1 MRLLLAILLIFCLS
15 CGWGTAFAGNGA
27 NIVVTVNGIELTKA
41 ELNQE
46 ISKIIP
52 MERSF
57 HSGVS
62 PEKMKQIEK
71 RALDI
76 LVDMELQYQDALS
89 KGLKLSKEDFE
100 KETGLLSAKFP
111 TQEEYEK
118 AVTSAGFSEK
128 TMARFVE
135 RNTLSKKIVQ
145 KEVDDK
151 INVTDAQIAK
161 YYQENSARYKK
172 PEEYRARIILVK
184 VPPSSTASQRAEY
197 RKKAEDLLQKILKGA
212 VFADIAAGHSDDMT
226 RIKGGDLG
234 VMHAGQMEEEF
245 EKQIK
250 TMKIGEVSG
259 VVESLKGFYLVKLD
273 DKKEPRQI
281 PFEEAKEK
289 IKKQLTTQERERL
302 FEEWMNA
309 LRAKAKIIYP
319 AAKG

>member
-1 MRLLLAILLIFCLS
+1 MRLPLAILLIFCLF
-15 CGWGTAFAGNGA
+15 CGWGTANAGDGASVVAIVNGA
-27 NIVVTVNGIELTKA
+27 ELTKA

-62 PEKMKQIEK
+62 SEKMKQIEK

-76 LVDMELQYQDALS
+76 LIDMELQYQDALR

-100 KETGLLSAKFP
+100 RETGLLSAKFP

-118 AVTSAGFSEK
+118 AVESAGFSEK
-128 TMARFVE
+128 SMARFIE
-135 RNTLSKKIVQ
+135 RNTLSKEIIR

-151 INVTDAQIAK
+151 VNVTDAQVAK
-161 YYQENSARYKK
+161 YYQENSPRFMK
-172 PEEYRARIILVK
+172 PEEYRASIILVK
-184 VPPSSTASQRAEY
+184 VPPSSTTLQRAEY
-197 RKKAEDLLQKILKGA
+197 RKKAEDLLQRILKGA
-212 VFADIAAGHSDDMT
+212 AFADMAAKHSDDMT

-250 TMKIGEVSG
+250 TMKVGDVSG
-259 VVESLKGFYLVKLD
+259 VMESLKGFYLVKLD
-273 DKKEPRQI
+273 GLKEPRQI
-281 PFEEAKEK
+281 PFEEAREK
-289 IKKQLTTQERERL
+289 IKKQLSTQERERL
-302 FEEWMNA
+302 FNVWMDA
-309 LRAKAKIIYP
+309 LRAKAKITYP

>member
-1 MRLLLAILLIFCLS
+1 MRVFPASLLLFSLF
-15 CGWGTAFAGNGA
+15 CGWGTANAGDGASVVAIVNGA
-27 NIVVTVNGIELTKA
+27 ELTKA

-52 MERSF
+52 LERSF
-57 HSGVS
+57 HGGVS
-62 PEKMKQIEK
+62 PEKMKEIEK
-71 RALDI
+71 KAMTV
-76 LVDMELQYQDALS
+76 LVDMELQYQDALD
-89 KGLKLSKEDFE
+89 KKMILSKADLE
-100 KETGLLSAKFP
+100 KEIGMLIAKFP

-118 AVTSAGFSEK
+118 AVASAGFSEK
-128 TMARFVE
+128 TMSRFVE
-135 RNTLSKKIVQ
+135 RNTLSKKIIQ
-145 KEVDDK
+145 QEVDDR
-151 INVTDAQIAK
+151 INVTDAQVEK
-161 YYQENSARYKK
+161 YYQGNSAKYKK
-172 PEEYRARIILVK
+172 PEEYRASIILVK

-197 RKKAEDLLQKILKGA
+197 RKKIDDLLQKIQKGA
-212 VFADIAAGHSDDMT
+212 AFADIAAGHSDDMT

-289 IKKQLTTQERERL
+289 IKKQLTAQERERL
-302 FEEWMNA
+302 FKEWMDG
-309 LRAKAKIIYP
+309 LRGRAKIIYP

>member
-1 MRLLLAILLIFCLS
+1 MRFFPVLLLTFCLF
-15 CGWGTAFAGNGA
+15 CGWGTAIAGDGA
-27 NIVVTVNGIELTKA
+27 SIVAIVNGVELTKA

-62 PEKMKQIEK
+62 PEKLKEIEK
-71 RALDI
+71 KALNV
-76 LVDMELQYQDALS
+76 LVDMELQYQDALE
-89 KGLKLSKEDFE
+89 KKMNLSKADLEREIGF
-100 KETGLLSAKFP
+100 LIVKFP

-118 AVTSAGFSEK
+118 AVSSAGFSEK

-135 RNTLSKKIVQ
+135 RNTLSQKIIQ

-151 INVTDAQIAK
+151 INVNDAQVAK

-281 PFEEAKEK
+281 PFEDAREK
-289 IKKQLTTQERERL
+289 IKKLLTTQERERL
-302 FEEWMNA
+302 FNEWMDA